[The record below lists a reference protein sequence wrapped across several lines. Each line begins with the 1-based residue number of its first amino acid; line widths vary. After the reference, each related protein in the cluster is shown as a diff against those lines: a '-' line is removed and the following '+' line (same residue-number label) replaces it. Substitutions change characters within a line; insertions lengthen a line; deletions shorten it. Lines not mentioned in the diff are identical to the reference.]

1 MKGHCLCG
9 AVTITAPDT
18 SVMDAC
24 HCTMCRRWGGG
35 PLLSVHCPAD
45 MQIEGREHIRAW
57 RSSEWA
63 ERAFCGRCGT
73 HLYYRLLS
81 GGDYFAVPA
90 GLFQD
95 GTEFTLREQIFID
108 EKPAGYDFANDT
120 PKLTGA
126 EVFAKYL
133 PGS

>member
-1 MKGHCLCG
+1 M
-9 AVTITAPDT
+9 
-18 SVMDAC
+18 
-24 HCTMCRRWGGG
+24 
-35 PLLSVHCPAD
+35 
-45 MQIEGREHIRAW
+45 
-57 RSSEWA
+57 
-63 ERAFCGRCGT
+63 
-73 HLYYRLLS
+73 
-81 GGDYFAVPA
+81 PA